1 MAEHASTQAVLEMPG
16 RGGAEAKPP
25 GLVDIAP
32 GMMIWVWVTFLL
44 FMVILTKVAWKPIL
58 AALDQREKTLRQSL
72 ENATRLREELAQL
85 GQQRQTVLA
94 EADHKAREILG
105 AAHQAAGELADT
117 IENKARG
124 EARALVENARREIA
138 DATQQAQATLRR
150 ESAELAIA
158 AASKLLQENLD
169 TVKNRA
175 LTEQLIRK
183 LDV

>member
-1 MAEHASTQAVLEMPG
+1 M
-16 RGGAEAKPP
+16 
-25 GLVDIAP
+25 
-32 GMMIWVWVTFLL
+32 
-44 FMVILTKVAWKPIL
+44 
-58 AALDQREKTLRQSL
+58 
-72 ENATRLREELAQL
+72 
-85 GQQRQTVLA
+85 A
-94 EADHKAREILG
+94 EADHKAREILS

>member
-1 MAEHASTQAVLEMPG
+1 MAENASTQATLEVPAH
-16 RGGAEAKPP
+16 GGAEAHPP

-32 GMMIWVWVTFLL
+32 GMLIWVWVTFLL

-58 AALDQREKTLRQSL
+58 AALDKREETLRQSL
-72 ENATRLREELAQL
+72 DNATRLREELAQL
-85 GQQRQTVLA
+85 DQKRQAILA
-94 EADHKAREILG
+94 EADHKAREIMG
-105 AAHQAAGELADT
+105 TAHQAAGELADS

-124 EARALVENARREIA
+124 AARDLVESARREIA
-138 DATQQAQATLRR
+138 DATQQARATLRR

-169 TVKNRA
+169 DAKHRA